1 MTRTPSPRPVGRP
14 TTLPAGTRRTTVNL
28 TPAEY
33 ETARRLG
40 NGVVSAGIRA
50 ALGPCLERC
59 RPARHDLDV

>member
-1 MTRTPSPRPVGRP
+1 MTRPVGRP

-50 ALGPCLERC
+50 ALER
-59 RPARHDLDV
+59 AEK

>member
-1 MTRTPSPRPVGRP
+1 MTRPVGRP

-50 ALGPCLERC
+50 ALEMAKNSC
-59 RPARHDLDV
+59 